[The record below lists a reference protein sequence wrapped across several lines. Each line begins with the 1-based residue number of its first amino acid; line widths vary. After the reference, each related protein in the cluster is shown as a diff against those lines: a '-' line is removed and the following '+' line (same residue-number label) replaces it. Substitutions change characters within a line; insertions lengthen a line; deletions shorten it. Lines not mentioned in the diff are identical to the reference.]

1 MAINDL
7 DQRRTCNS
15 EINKVNEEYVTNTC
29 VISYMLFNCD
39 FLKAG
44 KKKTTTTTIKS
55 SLTSNPF
62 YFKIVLDKTTVASP
76 VKLWFP
82 PNGRLVTMACR

>member
-44 KKKTTTTTIKS
+44 KKKNNNNNNKIKS
-55 SLTSNPF
+55 YQQSILF
-62 YFKIVLDKTTVASP
+62 
-76 VKLWFP
+76 
-82 PNGRLVTMACR
+82 